1 MPCLRCTCMSIMSIS
16 ARRGDVSEPRRD
28 LASSKEE
35 EELCRQTG
43 DVVDRAIKFPCI
55 DHE

>member
-1 MPCLRCTCMSIMSIS
+1 MSIIGIS
-16 ARRGDVSEPRRD
+16 AHRGDEGRPRRD

-43 DVVDRAIKFPCI
+43 DVVDRAIRFPCI